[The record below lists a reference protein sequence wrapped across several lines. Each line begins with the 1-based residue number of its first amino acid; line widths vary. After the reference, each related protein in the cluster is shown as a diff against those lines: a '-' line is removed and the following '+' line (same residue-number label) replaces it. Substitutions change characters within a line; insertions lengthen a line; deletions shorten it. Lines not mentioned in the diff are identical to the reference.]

1 MTKNKLL
8 IDEKPGLNSFYI
20 HVKYI
25 PLFLGLSVNKKIKMI
40 NDNSLFLLGKINKVH
55 GLSGEVSFTLNSDIS
70 FDEELPCLFVEID
83 GISVPFFIEEMR
95 FSTDTT
101 GFIKFEDVEK
111 NEEAR
116 LLNGLPLFIEKKY
129 LNEEFVAQNDFEFYD
144 GFMLVDEKNGNIGIV
159 KFIDTSTENHLFV
172 VGDDDNE
179 ILIPVSEDYILK
191 IDEDNRTIYLR
202 LPEGLLEL

>member
-1 MTKNKLL
+1 LTKNKLL
-8 IDEKPGLNSFYI
+8 IDEKPVLNSFYI

-40 NDNSLFLLGKINKVH
+40 NENSLFLLGKINKVH

-83 GISVPFFIEEMR
+83 GIPVPFFIEELR

-101 GFIKFEDVEK
+101 GFLKFEDIEK
-111 NEEAR
+111 TEEAR
-116 LLNGLPLFIEKKY
+116 LFTGLPLYIEKIY
-129 LNEEFVAQNDFEFYD
+129 LNEEIIAQNDFEFYE
-144 GFMLVDEKNGNIGIV
+144 GFTLVDEKNGSIGVV

-172 VGDDDNE
+172 VGDADNE
-179 ILIPVSEDYILK
+179 LLIPVSEDYILN
-191 IDEDNRTIYLR
+191 IDDENRTIYLR